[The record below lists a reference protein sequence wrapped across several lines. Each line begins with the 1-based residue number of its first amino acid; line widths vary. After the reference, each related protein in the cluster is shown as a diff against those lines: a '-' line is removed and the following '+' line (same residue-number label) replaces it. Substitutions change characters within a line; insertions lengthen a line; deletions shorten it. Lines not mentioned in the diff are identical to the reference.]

1 MVIVLSDAEGIGGRV
16 MGGVSWKLG
25 LFKRGAVG
33 CVMGDSTGNRESVS
47 CKGFE
52 SMSCEGCES
61 VSCESVFCGEEAAEP
76 SSGTVAMVS

>member
-1 MVIVLSDAEGIGGRV
+1 
-16 MGGVSWKLG
+16 
-25 LFKRGAVG
+25 
-33 CVMGDSTGNRESVS
+33 MGDSTGNRESVS